1 MCGQCVDM
9 TLLFDVSLLQTEE
22 AVSKPNNVNVRSLLL
37 YFVFQ
42 IYDVALVVVVLLF
55 NFNSSVATASFT

>member
-1 MCGQCVDM
+1 M

-42 IYDVALVVVVLLF
+42 LYDVAVVVVVLLF
-55 NFNSSVATASFT
+55 NFDSSVATASFT